1 MPAKRQTQGVGNQL
15 AYRPIYFM
23 DLIGLPV
30 FLASATTMLV
40 STPQRLSAIGQ
51 FLFLSL
57 ACATAFGQIHHDFK
71 IRLEPDSHRILVVDR
86 LTLPA
91 DHTGPVH
98 FRLHQGLNPQV
109 LETTGARLNQTPATA
124 KGHRTD
130 MDAASREQRVP
141 VEHFIVTLPVGMR
154 HFTLRY
160 SGEIFHPI
168 KQYGEE
174 YARSFSISA
183 GLISSEGVFLAGS
196 SYWYP
201 CIADTMVTFGMEIE
215 VPKGWLSIS
224 QGRRTQRAEHGERS
238 TETWIIDKPQEDIY
252 LVAGPFSEYRQPAG
266 TVEALVFLRQADR
279 ALAQKYLDATAQY
292 LEMYRQ
298 LLGPYPYSKFALVEN
313 FWETGYGMPS
323 FTLLGPKVIRF
334 PFILHT
340 SYPHE
345 ILHNWWGNGVY
356 VDYETGNWAEGLTSY
371 LADHLLKEQRGEG
384 VAYRRS
390 TLQRYTDYVKAQKD
404 FPLTAFRGRHNSV
417 TEAVGYG
424 KTLMLFHMLR
434 QELGD
439 KGFLQALQ
447 RFYRRHQF
455 TVASFGDVAA
465 TFNDQTDQSLAPFF
479 EQWVGRIGAPALRV
493 HNALATP
500 KGNRFTLSADIEQ
513 VHAGPAYRLKVPIAV
528 HMEGVEEAYQTNI
541 VIDSKHHELKL
552 DIPARPVRLDVDPEF
567 DVFRQLDRNEIP
579 PAISQA
585 FGAEKALVVLPSAAP
600 TKLRQAYG
608 DLAQS
613 WQKAR
618 GTPVQIVLDNDLA
631 ELPTDR
637 TVWLFG
643 WENHFRT
650 VLQEAL
656 DDYDFEDHQ
665 QVLIVNGTRLTRARH
680 SVVVLARHPAN
691 PNHALAWVATDAM
704 AALPGLGR
712 KLPHYGKY
720 SYLGFVGDEPTNVV
734 KGQWPVVNSP
744 MSVAVVQQ
752 DGKRVRPTIAKLAP
766 RQPLAQLPT
775 VFSAPRM
782 MQDIA
787 YLAADNMAGRG
798 LGTPELDRAADYIA
812 KQFRAAG
819 LHPLG
824 DKGKGYFQSW
834 TTKTGEPKHTVTLK
848 NVVGVIPG
856 RNAEWAGQSV
866 VIGAHYDHLGR
877 GWPDVHKGDKGKIHP
892 GADDNASGVAV
903 LLELARSLGRKWK
916 PERTIVFVAFT
927 AEEAERL
934 GSIYY
939 VQHPDAYPIDKV
951 MAMLNL
957 DTVGRLGKKELL
969 VLGSGSTREWVD
981 IFRGAGFVTGVP
993 IKPVADEFGSSDQR
1007 SFLDAGVPAV
1017 QLFTGPHSDF
1027 HRPSDTIDKIDA
1039 AGLVKTAA
1047 VLKEAVEYLAS
1058 RPKPLSAV
1066 LANFGRRPGTRS
1078 GQGLKSRRVM
1088 LGTVPDYTYT
1098 GKGVRLSG
1106 VVPDTPAERAGLQK
1120 DDVILQINDTAIN
1133 DLREFSNF
1141 LHSLQPGDAVNIHL
1155 IRDDTEQSVHTRV
1168 VER

>member
-1 MPAKRQTQGVGNQL
+1 
-15 AYRPIYFM
+15 
-23 DLIGLPV
+23 
-30 FLASATTMLV
+30 V
-40 STPQRLSAIGQ
+40 SKSLSFSAII
-51 FLFLSL
+51 LFLSWPL
-57 ACATAFGQIHHDFK
+57 ACAMASGQIHQDFK
-71 IRLEPDSHRILVVDR
+71 IRLEPDSHRLSVVDR

-91 DHTGPVH
+91 DHAGSVH
-98 FRLHQGLNPQV
+98 FQLHQGLNPEV
-109 LETTGARLNQTPATA
+109 LESGARLNQTPTTT
-124 KGHRTD
+124 KGYRTD
-130 MDAASREQRVP
+130 TEAALREQDVS
-141 VEHFIVTLPVGMR
+141 VEHYVVTLSAGMR
-154 HFTLRY
+154 QFTLRY
-160 SGEIFHPI
+160 SGKIFHPI

-174 YARSFSISA
+174 YARSFSISP

-196 SYWYP
+196 SHWYP
-201 CIADTMVTFGMEIE
+201 YFADTMVTFGMEIA
-215 VPKGWLSIS
+215 VPKGWHSIS

-238 TETWIIDKPQEDIY
+238 TETWTIDKPQEEAY

-266 TVEALVFLRQADR
+266 TVEALVFLRQADP

-390 TLQRYTDYVKAQKD
+390 TLQRYTDYVKDQKD
-404 FPLTAFRGRHNSV
+404 FPLTEFRGRHSSV

-424 KTLMLFHMLR
+424 KALMLFHMLR

-439 KGFLQALQ
+439 QGFLQALQ

-455 TVASFGDVAA
+455 TVAGFGDVAA
-465 TFNDQTDQSLAPFF
+465 AFNEETDRPLNPFF
-479 EQWVGRIGAPALRV
+479 EQWVRRAGAPALRV
-493 HNALATP
+493 RDALATP
-500 KGNRFTLSADIEQ
+500 KDNGFTLSANIEQ

-528 HMEGVEEAYQTNI
+528 HMEGVEDAYQTNI
-541 VIDSKHHELKL
+541 VIDNKRHELTL

-567 DVFRQLDRNEIP
+567 DVFRRLEHNEIP

-585 FGAEKALVVLPSAAP
+585 FGAEEALVVLPSAAP

-608 DLAQS
+608 NLAQS
-613 WQKAR
+613 WQRGR
-618 GTPVQIVLDNDLA
+618 GTPVRIALDSDLGK
-631 ELPTDR
+631 LPADR
-637 TVWLFG
+637 AVWLFG
-643 WENHFRT
+643 WENQFRP

-656 DDYDFEDHQ
+656 EDYDFKDHRQ
-665 QVLIVNGTRLTRARH
+665 ALIINGTKLTRIRH
-680 SVVVLARHPAN
+680 SVVVLARNPAN
-691 PNHALAWVATDAM
+691 PNHALAWVASDVM

-720 SYLGFVGDEPTNVV
+720 SYLGFTGDEPTNVV

-752 DGKRVRPTIAKLAP
+752 DGKRVKPTVAKMAP
-766 RQPLAQLPT
+766 RQPLAQLPA

-812 KQFRAAG
+812 EQFRAAG
-819 LHPLG
+819 LQSVG
-824 DKGKGYFQSW
+824 DEGKGYFQSW
-834 TTKTGEPKHTVTLK
+834 TTKTGEFKHTVTLK
-848 NVVGVIPG
+848 NIVGVIPG
-856 RNAEWAGQSV
+856 QNSQWAGQSV
-866 VIGAHYDHLGR
+866 VISAHYDHLGR

-916 PERTIVFVAFT
+916 PERAVVFVAFT

-939 VQHPDAYPIDKV
+939 VQHPSAYPIDKV

-957 DTVGRLGKKELL
+957 DTVGRLGKNELL
-969 VLGSGSTREWVD
+969 VLGSGSTREWVH

-993 IKPVADEFGSSDQR
+993 VKSVADELGSSDQR

-1017 QLFTGPHSDF
+1017 QLSTGPHSDF
-1027 HRPSDTIDKIDA
+1027 HRPSDTPDKIDA

-1047 VLKEAVEYLAS
+1047 VLNEAVEYLAS
-1058 RPKPLSAV
+1058 RPEPLNAV
-1066 LANFGRRPGTRS
+1066 PAAFDRRPDTRR

-1088 LGTVPDYTYT
+1088 LGTVPDFTYT

-1106 VVPDTPAERAGLQK
+1106 VVPDTPADRAGLQES
-1120 DDVILQINDTAIN
+1120 DVILQINDTAIS
-1133 DLREFSNF
+1133 DLGEFSNF
-1141 LHSLQPGDAVNIHL
+1141 LRSLQPGDAVNIHL
-1155 IRDDTEQSVHTRV
+1155 IRDGTEQSVHTHV

>member
-1 MPAKRQTQGVGNQL
+1 M
-15 AYRPIYFM
+15 
-23 DLIGLPV
+23 
-30 FLASATTMLV
+30 LAS
-40 STPQRLSAIGQ
+40 TPRHLSAIGL
-51 FLFLSL
+51 FLFLPL
-57 ACATAFGQIHHDFK
+57 AYATAFGQIHHDFK

-98 FRLHQGLNPQV
+98 FQLHQGLNPQV
-109 LETTGARLNQTPATA
+109 LETTGVKLNQTPSTA

-130 MDAASREQRVP
+130 RDAALGEQGVS
-141 VEHFIVTLPVGMR
+141 VEHFVVTLPAGMR
-154 HFTLRY
+154 HFSLHY

-174 YARSFSISA
+174 YARSFSTSA

-201 CIADTMVTFGMEIE
+201 HFADTRVTFGMEIE
-215 VPKGWLSIS
+215 VPKGWHSIS
-224 QGRRTQRAEHGERS
+224 QGRRIQHPEHGKHS
-238 TETWIIDKPQEDIY
+238 TEIWTIDKPQEEAY
-252 LVAGPFSEYRQPAG
+252 LVTGPFSEYRQPAD
-266 TVEALVFLRQADR
+266 TVETLVFLRQADP

-390 TLQRYTDYVKAQKD
+390 TLQRYTDYVKDRKD

-439 KGFLQALQ
+439 KRFLLALQ

-455 TVASFGDVAA
+455 TMADFGDVAA
-465 TFNDQTDQSLAPFF
+465 AFNEQTDRSLEPFF
-479 EQWVGRIGAPALRV
+479 EQWVRRTGAPVLHVRD
-493 HNALATP
+493 ALATP
-500 KGNRFTLSADIEQ
+500 KGNGFTLSTDIEQ
-513 VHAGPAYRLKVPIAV
+513 VQAGPAYRLKVPIAV
-528 HMEGVEEAYQTNI
+528 HMEGVGNAYQTNI
-541 VIDSKHHELKL
+541 VIDSKHQELKL

-567 DVFRQLDRNEIP
+567 DVFRRLDRNEIP
-579 PAISQA
+579 PAISLA
-585 FGAEKALVVLPSAAP
+585 FGAEEALVVLPSAAP
-600 TKLRQAYG
+600 TKLQQAYG

-613 WQKAR
+613 WKKGR
-618 GTPVQIVLDNDLA
+618 GTPVQIALDSDLA

-637 TVWLFG
+637 AVWLFG
-643 WENHFRT
+643 WENHFRA

-656 DDYDFEDHQ
+656 DDVDFEDHQ
-665 QVLIVNGTRLTRARH
+665 QFLIINGTKLTRTRH

-691 PNHALAWVATDAM
+691 PNHALAWVATDTI

-720 SYLGFVGDEPTNVV
+720 SYLGFEGDEPTNVV

-744 MSVAVVQQ
+744 MSVAVLQQ
-752 DGKRVRPTIAKLAP
+752 DGKRVRPTVAKLAP
-766 RQPLAQLPT
+766 RQPLAQLPP

-782 MQDIA
+782 MRHIA
-787 YLAADNMAGRG
+787 YLAADSMAGRG

-812 KQFRAAG
+812 EQFRAAG
-819 LHPLG
+819 LQSVG
-824 DKGKGYFQSW
+824 DGDKGYFQSW
-834 TTKTGEPKHTVTLK
+834 TTKSGEPEHTVMLK
-848 NVVGVIPG
+848 NIVGVIPG
-856 RNAEWAGQSV
+856 RNSEWAGQSV

-877 GWPDVHKGDKGKIHP
+877 GWPDGHKEDKGKIHP
-892 GADDNASGVAV
+892 GADDNASGGAV

-916 PERTIVFVAFT
+916 PERAVVFVAFT
-927 AEEAERL
+927 AEEAKRL

-939 VQHPDAYPIDKV
+939 VQHPGAYPIDKV

-969 VLGSGSTREWVD
+969 VLGSGSTREWVH
-981 IFRGAGFVTGVP
+981 IFSGAGFVTGVP
-993 IKPVADEFGSSDQR
+993 IKSVATEFGSSDQR
-1007 SFLDAGVPAV
+1007 SFLDAGIPAV
-1017 QLFTGPHSDF
+1017 QLSTGPHSDF

-1047 VLKEAVEYLAS
+1047 VLKETVEYLAS
-1058 RPKPLSAV
+1058 RPKPLNAV
-1066 LANFGRRPGTRS
+1066 PAALGRRLGTRS

-1106 VVPDTPAERAGLQK
+1106 VVPDTPAERAGLQQ

-1133 DLREFSNF
+1133 DLGEFSNF
-1141 LHSLQPGDAVNIHL
+1141 LRSLQPGDSVNIHL
-1155 IRDDTEQSVHTRV
+1155 IRDGNEQSVHTRV
-1168 VER
+1168 VQR